1 MPSGVLTALVTFWR
15 EMQNLSLFIKSVI
28 CLVFLFLFQTSA
40 YAQNSVSKILIL
52 GDSLSAAHNIAI
64 DESWP
69 ALLTLNIGV
78 RFPHTRVVN
87 ASISGETTFGGVSRL
102 PSLLA
107 KHKPSHLIVELGGND
122 GLQGLNFE
130 QTTANLNRMLSMA
143 NEQNTATMM
152 IGVRMPPNLGDAYN
166 RRFQAVYESVAGQN
180 DTYYLP
186 TFLKGVA
193 ASDPAL
199 MQSDGIHPTALAQ
212 PILAKKVFD
221 ALIEMVSTQ
230 LVADQ

>member
-1 MPSGVLTALVTFWR
+1 
-15 EMQNLSLFIKSVI
+15 
-28 CLVFLFLFQTSA
+28 
-40 YAQNSVSKILIL
+40 
-52 GDSLSAAHNIAI
+52 
-64 DESWP
+64 
-69 ALLTLNIGV
+69 
-78 RFPHTRVVN
+78 
-87 ASISGETTFGGVSRL
+87 
-102 PSLLA
+102 
-107 KHKPSHLIVELGGND
+107 
-122 GLQGLNFE
+122 
-130 QTTANLNRMLSMA
+130 MLSMA

-212 PILAKKVFD
+212 PMLAKKVFD

-230 LVADQ
+230 VDADQ

>member
-1 MPSGVLTALVTFWR
+1 
-15 EMQNLSLFIKSVI
+15 
-28 CLVFLFLFQTSA
+28 
-40 YAQNSVSKILIL
+40 
-52 GDSLSAAHNIAI
+52 
-64 DESWP
+64 
-69 ALLTLNIGV
+69 
-78 RFPHTRVVN
+78 
-87 ASISGETTFGGVSRL
+87 
-102 PSLLA
+102 LA

-212 PILAKKVFD
+212 PMLAKKVFD

-230 LVADQ
+230 VDADQ

>member
-1 MPSGVLTALVTFWR
+1 
-15 EMQNLSLFIKSVI
+15 MQKSFLLINSVI
-28 CLVFLFLFQTSA
+28 GLVFLFLFQTSGL
-40 YAQNSVSKILIL
+40 AQNSVTKILIL

-69 ALLTLNIGV
+69 ALFSHNIRV
-78 RFPHTRVVN
+78 RFPQTRVIN

-143 NEQNTATMM
+143 NEQNIATMM
-152 IGVRMPPNLGDAYN
+152 IGVRMPPNLGVAYN
-166 RRFQAVYESVAGQN
+166 QRFQEVYETVASQN

-186 TFLKGVA
+186 KFLNGVA
-193 ASDPAL
+193 VSDPAL
-199 MQSDGIHPTALAQ
+199 MQSDDIHPTALAQ
-212 PILAKKVFD
+212 PVLAQKIYD
-221 ALIEMVSTQ
+221 ALIDMLST
-230 LVADQ
+230 D